1 MKDNKYITTSNE
13 KLGLILFQIT
23 FVCIIITSIDFL
35 TMFRGGS
42 YIYKGLK
49 YQDYCIFIVN
59 ILTAKFFFGIPNK
72 IKTFFQKIMS
82 LGDLFWLL
90 IGPII
95 MFLYT
100 VLILGFYLLIFR
112 LFWKVETISFL
123 MVFDIGFI
131 FFYPGFLW
139 LIKENTIDE

>member
-1 MKDNKYITTSNE
+1 
-13 KLGLILFQIT
+13 
-23 FVCIIITSIDFL
+23 
-35 TMFRGGS
+35 MFRDGS
-42 YIYKGLK
+42 NIYKGLK

-59 ILTAKFFFGIPNK
+59 ILTGKFLFGIPNK
-72 IKTFFQKIMS
+72 IQTFFQKKRGWVFHFI
-82 LGDLFWLL
+82 L
-90 IGPII
+90 IPVWIFLMMFFYII
-95 MFLYT
+95 
-100 VLILGFYLLIFR
+100 IFV